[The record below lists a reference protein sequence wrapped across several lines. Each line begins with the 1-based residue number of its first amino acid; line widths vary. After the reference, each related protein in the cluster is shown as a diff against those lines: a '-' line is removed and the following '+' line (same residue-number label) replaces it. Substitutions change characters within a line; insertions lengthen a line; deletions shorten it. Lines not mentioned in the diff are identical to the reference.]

1 MITYQRSRT
10 GPIIAAVVAVAALG
24 AGAYWWMGSGGL
36 AGRDGV
42 VVNNANQGGAGGW
55 LKPGVG
61 DEPQMSL
68 KPEIASD
75 GRPSDVTADD
85 WTALK
90 NALAKVNASK
100 EEADRIVSYLRYQR
114 GFEMWQTLDPTKDG
128 QRRHDMAQELLNDLP
143 GRLQTGE
150 FTPIESNLMAAVL
163 LADLETD
170 ETKRNQMLEQ
180 WQAKLNAISP
190 MSEDEQKTLAQ
201 ARETELKRRMATAFG
216 DWESKTQAADRTP
229 AKLEQALLEVQ
240 RAYNAGGF

>member
-24 AGAYWWMGSGGL
+24 AGAYWWHS
-36 AGRDGV
+36 AGEAGDRAGV
-42 VVNNANQGGAGGW
+42 VVNQGGGTANGW

-61 DEPQMSL
+61 DEPQMTL
-68 KPEIASD
+68 KPQMAAD
-75 GRPSDVTADD
+75 GRPSDVPADD
-85 WTALK
+85 WAALQA
-90 NALAKVNASK
+90 ALAKVNASK
-100 EEADRIVSYLRYQR
+100 DEAARIVSYLRYQR
-114 GFEMWQTLDPTKDG
+114 GFEMWQNLDPTKDG
-128 QRRHDMAQELLNDLP
+128 LRRHDMAQDLLNELP
-143 GRLQTGE
+143 DRLKTGE

-180 WQAKLNAISP
+180 WQSKLSAISP
-190 MSEDEQKTLAQ
+190 MSEDEQQTMAQ

-216 DWESKTQAADRTP
+216 DWESKTQPADRTT

-240 RAYNAGGF
+240 RAYNAGAF